1 MSDPNLV
8 SVTERAFQ
16 LARTGTCR
24 TVDDIRRHLARERY
38 EAINQHLAG
47 RSIQAQ
53 LKKLLAERAG
63 PLDV

>member
-1 MSDPNLV
+1 MDTRITV

-24 TVDDIRRHLARERY
+24 TVADIRAQLVREKH
-38 EAINQHLAG
+38 EMVSQHLEG

-53 LKKLLAERAG
+53 LKRLLAERAG
-63 PLDV
+63 KRDV